1 MVFVQSDL
9 VFLNFSNLS
18 VKILAIQALTPSQV
32 PEIVA
37 LDQLCMGGIW
47 TAGGYL
53 REISSPNSNLLALY
67 LLDNQRE
74 KPKNTMIGMG
84 CLWAIAEEAHITL
97 LGVHP
102 NYRRRGLGQLL
113 LLTLLQEAI
122 ARELAW
128 ATLEVNVHNSG
139 AINLYQKLGFQIV
152 GKRKKYYQAT
162 GDDALI
168 LWLKDLQKPNFQL
181 NLAQYQQKTDKRLRE
196 HQYCLNHSQTVT

>member
-1 MVFVQSDL
+1 
-9 VFLNFSNLS
+9 
-18 VKILAIQALTPSQV
+18 VKILVIKALIPSQV

-37 LDQLCMGGIW
+37 LDHLCMGGIW
-47 TAGGYL
+47 TAAGYL
-53 REISSPNSNLLALY
+53 REIASPNSNLLALY
-67 LLDNQRE
+67 LLDSRLE
-74 KPKNTMIGMG
+74 KPNKIMVGMG

-97 LGVHP
+97 LGIHP
-102 NYRRRGLGQLL
+102 NYRRQGLGQLL

-128 ATLEVNVHNSG
+128 ATLEVNVHNSR

-152 GKRKKYYQAT
+152 GKRKRYYQAT

-168 LWLKDLQKPNFQL
+168 LWLKDLQKSNFQL
-181 NLAQYQQKTDKRLRE
+181 NLAQYQQETDKRLRE

>member
-1 MVFVQSDL
+1 MQ
-9 VFLNFSNLS
+9 
-18 VKILAIQALTPSQV
+18 ILAIKALTPSQV

-37 LDQLCMGGIW
+37 LDKLCMGGIW

-53 REISSPNSNLLALY
+53 REIGSPNSNLLALY
-67 LLDNQRE
+67 LLDNQWE

-97 LGVHP
+97 LAIHP
-102 NYRRRGLGQLL
+102 DYRRQSLGQLL

-122 ARELAW
+122 TRNLAW
-128 ATLEVNVHNSG
+128 ATLEVNTHNFG

-152 GKRKKYYQAT
+152 GKRKGYYQAT

-168 LWLKDLQKPNFQL
+168 LWLKDLQKPDFKL
-181 NLAQYQQKTDKRLRE
+181 NLAQYQQETKKRLRE
-196 HQYCLNHSQTVT
+196 NQYCLNHSQTVN